1 MMDYSVSLISLI
13 HQYASFDITYGETE
27 TYVTIWLTANNT
39 ASHLN
44 RHRKTTAPERRGVS
58 VSVHLPLKTSQIL
71 KVSGD

>member
-44 RHRKTTAPERRGVS
+44 RHRKTTAL
-58 VSVHLPLKTSQIL
+58 SVHLPLKTSQIL